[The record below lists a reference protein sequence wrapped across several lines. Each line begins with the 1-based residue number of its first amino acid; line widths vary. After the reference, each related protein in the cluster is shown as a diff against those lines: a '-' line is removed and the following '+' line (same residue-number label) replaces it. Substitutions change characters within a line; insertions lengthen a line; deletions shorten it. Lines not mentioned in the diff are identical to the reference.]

1 MDYKWSGLEQ
11 KWIGSRKLN
20 FLPTPSEMVGFMF
33 MGLAESGPTNISFKS
48 YEHSSKRWAL
58 KCANRHF
65 SKKGQILL

>member
-48 YEHSSKRWAL
+48 YEHSSKR
-58 KCANRHF
+58 
-65 SKKGQILL
+65 